1 MKTGD
6 LVMKNIVNSILFMRP
21 TKKIIYDRE
30 QFLIDKFGNS
40 VFTVAEVAS
49 VFNIKKN
56 ATQSAINKLLK
67 KGAVVV
73 VEPRHS
79 STPAKYKLS

>member
-6 LVMKNIVNSILFMRP
+6 QVMLNIVNNILFARP

-30 QFLIDKFGNS
+30 QFLIDKFANS
-40 VFTVAEVAS
+40 VFTVAEAAS

-67 KGAVVV
+67 KGAVIV
-73 VEPRHS
+73 VEPRHAS
-79 STPAKYKLS
+79 SPAKYKLS

>member
-6 LVMKNIVNSILFMRP
+6 LVMTNIVNSILFMRP

-40 VFTVAEVAS
+40 VFTVADVAN

-56 ATQSAINKLLK
+56 ATQRAINKLLK
-67 KGAVVV
+67 KGAVIV

-79 STPAKYKLS
+79 SSPAKYKVS

>member
-1 MKTGD
+1 MKIGNQ
-6 LVMKNIVNSILFMRP
+6 VMSNIVNSILFTRP

-56 ATQSAINKLLK
+56 ATQTAINKLVK
-67 KGAVVV
+67 RGAVVI

-79 STPAKYKLS
+79 SNPARYKLS

>member
-30 QFLIDKFGNS
+30 QFLMDKFGNS

>member
-6 LVMKNIVNSILFMRP
+6 LVMTNIVNSILFMRP

-67 KGAVVV
+67 KGVVVV

>member
-6 LVMKNIVNSILFMRP
+6 LVMKNIVNSILCMRP

-30 QFLIDKFGNS
+30 QFLLDKFGNS

-67 KGAVVV
+67 KGAVIV
-73 VEPRHS
+73 VEQRHS

>member
-6 LVMKNIVNSILFMRP
+6 LVMLNIINSILFMRP
-21 TKKIIYDRE
+21 QKKIIYDRE

-40 VFTVAEVAS
+40 VFTVAEVAN

-56 ATQSAINKLLK
+56 ATQTAINKLVK
-67 KGAVVV
+67 RGALVV
-73 VEPRHS
+73 VESRHS
-79 STPAKYKLS
+79 TSPAKYKLS

>member
-6 LVMKNIVNSILFMRP
+6 LVMKNIVNSILYMRP

>member
-6 LVMKNIVNSILFMRP
+6 LVMTNIVNSILYMRP

-79 STPAKYKLS
+79 SSPAKYKLS

>member
-6 LVMKNIVNSILFMRP
+6 LVMTNIVNSILFMRP

-67 KGAVVV
+67 KGAVIV

-79 STPAKYKLS
+79 SNPAKYKLS